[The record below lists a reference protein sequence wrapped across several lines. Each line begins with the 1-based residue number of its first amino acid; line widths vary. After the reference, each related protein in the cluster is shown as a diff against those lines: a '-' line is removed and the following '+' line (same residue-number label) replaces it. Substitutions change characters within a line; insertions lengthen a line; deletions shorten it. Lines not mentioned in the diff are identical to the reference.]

1 MVIPLNPD
9 PLLSKGSISEMA
21 AFISKSRS
29 LLNNVWPVNPFNI
42 LCPLSFIGFPS
53 NISATQ
59 TLLLTYFAN
68 EGFTNLSS
76 KLIIFGVIP
85 YRTLNKI
92 LNDSSVP
99 FVWYNDLA
107 SPINVPTSKLDW
119 KSVSSKPGK
128 NVFLNFL

>member
-1 MVIPLNPD
+1 MSDID
-9 PLLSKGSISEMA
+9 
-21 AFISKSRS
+21 AFISKSSS

-68 EGFTNLSS
+68 DGFTNLSS
-76 KLIIFGVIP
+76 KLINLGVIP
-85 YRTLNKI
+85 YKTLNKI

-99 FVWYNDLA
+99 FVWYKDLA
-107 SPINVPTSKLDW
+107 SPINVPTSKFDW
-119 KSVSSKPGK
+119 KSISSKPGK

>member
-9 PLLSKGSISEMA
+9 PLLSKGSISEIA

-29 LLNNVWPVNPFNI
+29 LLNKVWPVSPLSK

-53 NISATQ
+53 INSATQ

-68 EGFTNLSS
+68 DGFINLSS
-76 KLIIFGVIP
+76 KLINFGVIP
-85 YRTLNKI
+85 YNTLNKI

-99 FVWYNDLA
+99 FV
-107 SPINVPTSKLDW
+107 
-119 KSVSSKPGK
+119 
-128 NVFLNFL
+128 